1 MPANPRPKHREP
13 RLAAAA
19 HQWVARHLLVLGVIG
34 LGSVLAPAS
43 ASAHSPRHRA
53 RATGQVLESAV
64 PTEAQLSRV
73 VLLAPGSGYNTP
85 HGSAFVRALQLRLTA
100 VNAAPGPIDGRY
112 GPLSTLAVERFQTA
126 HRLNIDGIAGPI
138 TLAALTAPVRYPRPL
153 AIVRV
158 LYRRPVL
165 GRNQPAPGTTDQAP
179 KTTRVAV
186 PDRRDRPAPKPARK
200 PASELPITPVLLGLL
215 ALGLAL
221 GSFSYARARHATGK
235 ARAPTPLRIRP
246 IRVPHASQAP
256 LGPRG
261 AEHEERQP

>member
-1 MPANPRPKHREP
+1 MPANPRPKHHKP

-34 LGSVLAPAS
+34 LGSALVPAS
-43 ASAHSPRHRA
+43 ASAHSP
-53 RATGQVLESAV
+53 AV

-100 VNAAPGPIDGRY
+100 VNATPGPIDGRY
-112 GPLSTLAVERFQTA
+112 GPLTTLAVERFQTA

-138 TLAALTAPVRYPRPL
+138 TLAALTAPVRYPRRLP
-153 AIVRV
+153 IEWV
-158 LYRRPVL
+158 LYPRPAL
-165 GRNQPAPGTTDQAP
+165 GRNQPAPGTTAQAP

-186 PDRRDRPAPKPARK
+186 PDRRARPAPKPARK
-200 PASELPITPVLLGLL
+200 PASELPIAPVLLGLL

-221 GSFSYARARHATGK
+221 GSFSYARARHATDK
-235 ARAPTPLRIRP
+235 ARAPTPLRITPMRM
-246 IRVPHASQAP
+246 PHASQAP

-261 AEHEERQP
+261 AEHEERQR

>member
-1 MPANPRPKHREP
+1 MPANPRPKHRKP
-13 RLAAAA
+13 RLAAAT
-19 HQWVARHLLVLGVIG
+19 HQWVARHLPVLGVIA

-73 VLLAPGSGYNTP
+73 VLLAPTT
-85 HGSAFVRALQLRLTA
+85 R
-100 VNAAPGPIDGRY
+100 
-112 GPLSTLAVERFQTA
+112 AVERFQTA
-126 HRLNIDGIAGPI
+126 HR
-138 TLAALTAPVRYPRPL
+138 
-153 AIVRV
+153 
-158 LYRRPVL
+158 
-165 GRNQPAPGTTDQAP
+165 NQ
-179 KTTRVAV
+179 
-186 PDRRDRPAPKPARK
+186 RK
-200 PASELPITPVLLGLL
+200 PTSELPITPVLLGLL

-261 AEHEERQP
+261 AEHQERQR

>member
-1 MPANPRPKHREP
+1 MPANPRPKHRKP

-19 HQWVARHLLVLGVIG
+19 RQWAARHLLILATIG
-34 LGSVLAPAS
+34 LGSALVPAS
-43 ASAHSPRHRA
+43 ASAHSPRHAA
-53 RATGQVLESAV
+53 RATGRALESAV

-112 GPLSTLAVERFQTA
+112 GPLTTRAVERFQTA

-138 TLAALTAPVRYPRPL
+138 TLAALTAPASYPRRLPIERVRYR
-153 AIVRV
+153 RQV
-158 LYRRPVL
+158 LE
-165 GRNQPAPGTTDQAP
+165 RNQPAAGTIDRAP
-179 KTTRVAV
+179 KTSRVAV
-186 PDRRDRPAPKPARK
+186 SDRRDRPAPKPVRK
-200 PASELPITPVLLGLL
+200 PAAELAITPVLLGLL

-221 GSFSYARARHATGK
+221 GSFSYARARRAAGK

-246 IRVPHASQAP
+246 MRVPHAWQAP
-256 LGPRG
+256 LSPRG
-261 AEHEERQP
+261 PEHEERQR

>member
-1 MPANPRPKHREP
+1 MPANPRPKHRKP
-13 RLAAAA
+13 RLAAAT
-19 HQWVARHLLVLGVIG
+19 HQWVARHLPVLGVIA

-112 GPLSTLAVERFQTA
+112 GPLTTRAVERFQTA

-138 TLAALTAPVRYPRPL
+138 TLAALTAPVRNPRRLP
-153 AIVRV
+153 IERV
-158 LYRRPVL
+158 LYRRQVL
-165 GRNQPAPGTTDQAP
+165 GRNQPAPGTT
-179 KTTRVAV
+179 

-246 IRVPHASQAP
+246 MRVPHASQAP

-261 AEHEERQP
+261 AEHQERQP